1 MLPAANASTLAAAAE
16 KVSGSDLA
24 AESIQLTEAVIS
36 NLTELAVTNISLFGF
51 ANESVPESKRAVSA
65 GECRTFPGDASWP
78 VDVVWKVFDLLT
90 GGALIE
96 TVPLA
101 SPCYDSW
108 GNYDA
113 DTCAHIT
120 EQWTNSSLQ

>member
-1 MLPAANASTLAAAAE
+1 MILPAANTSTLAAAAE

-24 AESIQLTEAVIS
+24 AENLQLTDAVIS
-36 NLTELAVTNISLFGF
+36 NLTNLAVTNISLFGF
-51 ANESVPESKRAVSA
+51 ADESAPSKRAVA
-65 GECRTFPGDASWP
+65 GECKTFPGDASWP
-78 VDVVWKVFDLLT
+78 DDVVWNVFDLLA

-113 DTCAHIT
+113 ETCAYIT
-120 EQWTNSSLQ
+120 DQWSNSSLQ